1 MTANLTGTAAL
12 VTGASSGIGAATARR
27 LAEHGAAVALVARRR
42 DRLEA
47 LAAQIDQAGGTA
59 PVVEADITDRTQAE
73 AAVQQTVERFGRLDT
88 LVNNAGLMLL
98 GPVVG
103 ADAQEWDRMIA
114 LNVRACSP
122 PPAPPSHTCCGPPN
136 RARAGSPTSSTSARS
151 PAASPGTATASIASP
166 SSA

>member
-1 MTANLTGTAAL
+1 
-12 VTGASSGIGAATARR
+12 VARR
-27 LAEHGAAVALVARRR
+27 L

-47 LAAQIDQAGGTA
+47 LAAEIDQAGGIA
-59 PVVEADITDRTQAE
+59 LVVEADITDRTQAE
-73 AAVQQTVERFGRLDT
+73 AAVQQAVDRFGGLDT

-114 LNVRACSP
+114 INIQGLLSTTRAALP
-122 PPAPPSHTCCGPPN
+122 HLLQAAEQGP
-136 RARAGSPTSSTSARS
+136 RRSLISSTSARS
-151 PAASPGTATASIASP
+151 PAASPGTATACTASP